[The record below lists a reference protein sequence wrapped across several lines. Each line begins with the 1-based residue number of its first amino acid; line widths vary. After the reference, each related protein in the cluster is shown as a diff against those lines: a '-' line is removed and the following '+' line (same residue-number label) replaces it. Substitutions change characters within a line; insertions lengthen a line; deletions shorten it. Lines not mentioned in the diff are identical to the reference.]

1 MNIKSKTVPLTANNL
16 TKGVKNHIKVLGGW
30 AVRVNV
36 TGVYD
41 TKQQLFRRVAE
52 EDKGVSDVVACYKG
66 RAVFVEIKI
75 GNDTESM
82 YQKRFKKEMTRAGA
96 VCIVAKNMEQFI
108 NEFNSHFDE
117 KSIKQQ

>member
-16 TKGVKNHIKVLGGW
+16 TKGVKNYIKVLGGW